1 MITLADK
8 LITTDR
14 ATIPVDKLQH
24 VSYEYLT
31 NIEGKKEV
39 KVKIYTANPNPVIQ
53 VTDHQTLVTFLQHLK
68 LEKMGLSE

>member
-8 LITTDR
+8 LIQTDR

-39 KVKIYTANPNPVIQ
+39 KVKLYTANPNPVIQ
-53 VTDHQTLVTFLQHLK
+53 VTDHQTLVDFLHYLK

>member
-53 VTDHQTLVTFLQHLK
+53 VTDHQTLVTFLHHLK